1 MPHYKDKVPSR
12 AWSMIIC
19 YSMFYCLTSLATQGL
34 GMILPSMA
42 EQFDL
47 TLTQQG
53 QLSTMG
59 FLIQVICGI
68 PFAML
73 SIKLGGRMSLA
84 VLLCC
89 GIAGYFLHGFA
100 LGFGMLLVGRALVCV
115 GQVCLQGPSNI
126 VKTNWVP
133 LSRVSQV
140 AGIEEF
146 SSSMGFLIGTAAVAF
161 FISILNGWQHM
172 MTFFGCIEG
181 VILIVWMF
189 VYRDN
194 PEKNVI
200 LSREPFIKPLKEALK
215 HKEVWLLAIGWPG
228 TSFVW
233 IAVTTFWPTYAEEN
247 LDLTLGQIGWAV
259 GMVPL
264 FSAVACIVSPILT
277 EIIGRDKLMLWPWG
291 IILPLAYGGTLVFH
305 SYFMILFCFAVA
317 GFGAYAFVPIAIGT
331 VYKIP
336 GIDESCIGTG
346 ITFIFTFANI
356 GSALAGVCSA
366 ALANAFGLHTAMLI
380 TCLSPLLW
388 LILTIFIPEYGRKA
402 QEKAARAE

>member
-1 MPHYKDKVPSR
+1 MAGYKDKVPSR

-53 QLSTMG
+53 YLSSTG

-68 PFAML
+68 PFAMF
-73 SIKLGGRMSLA
+73 SIKIGPKYSLA
-84 VLLCC
+84 ILLCC
-89 GIAGYFLHGFA
+89 GIIGYFFHGFA

-115 GQVCLQGPSNI
+115 GQTCLQGPSNM
-126 VKTNWVP
+126 VKSNWVP

-146 SSSMGFLIGTAAVAF
+146 SSSMGFLVGTAAVAF
-161 FISILNGWQHM
+161 FIAVLNGWQHM
-172 MTFFGCIEG
+172 MIFFGCIEL

-189 VYRDN
+189 VYKEN
-194 PEKNVI
+194 PEKKLV
-200 LSREPFIKPLKEALK
+200 LSKEPFLEPLKEALK
-215 HKEVWLLAIGWPG
+215 HKEVWLLGIGWPG
-228 TSFVW
+228 TSLVW
-233 IAVTTFWPTYAEEN
+233 IAVSTFWPTYAEEN

-259 GMVPL
+259 GMIPL
-264 FSAVACIVSPILT
+264 FSAVACIASPILT
-277 EIIGRDKLMLWPWG
+277 DIIGRDKLMLWPWG
-291 IILPLAYGGTLVFH
+291 IILPAAYVGTLVFH
-305 SYFMILFCFAVA
+305 NYFLIILCFAVA

-336 GIDESCIGTG
+336 GIDEACIGTA
-346 ITFIFTFANI
+346 ITFIFTMANI
-356 GSALAGVCSA
+356 GSSLAGVVSA
-366 ALANAFGLHTAMLI
+366 ALANTFDLHTALLI
-380 TCLSPLLW
+380 TCLSPFLW
-388 LILTIFIPEYGRKA
+388 LILTIFVPEYGRKA
-402 QEKAARAE
+402 QEKAAKEQ

>member
-1 MPHYKDKVPSR
+1 MAGYKDKVPSR

-53 QLSTMG
+53 YLSSTG

-68 PFAML
+68 PFAMF
-73 SIKLGGRMSLA
+73 SIKIGPKYSLA
-84 VLLCC
+84 ILLCC
-89 GIAGYFLHGFA
+89 GIIGYFFHGFA

-115 GQVCLQGPSNI
+115 GQTCLQGPSNM
-126 VKTNWVP
+126 VKSNWVP

-146 SSSMGFLIGTAAVAF
+146 SSSMGFLVGTAAVAF
-161 FISILNGWQHM
+161 FIAVLNGWQHM
-172 MTFFGCIEG
+172 MIFFGCIEL

-189 VYRDN
+189 VYKEN
-194 PEKNVI
+194 PEKKLV
-200 LSREPFIKPLKEALK
+200 LSKEPFLEPLKEALK
-215 HKEVWLLAIGWPG
+215 HKEVWLLGIGWPG
-228 TSFVW
+228 TSLVW
-233 IAVTTFWPTYAEEN
+233 IAVSTFWPTYAEEN

-259 GMVPL
+259 GMIPL
-264 FSAVACIVSPILT
+264 FSAVACIASPILT
-277 EIIGRDKLMLWPWG
+277 DIIGRDKLMLWPWG
-291 IILPLAYGGTLVFH
+291 IILPAAYVGTLVFH
-305 SYFMILFCFAVA
+305 NYFLIILCFAVA

-336 GIDESCIGTG
+336 GIDEACIGTA
-346 ITFIFTFANI
+346 ITFIFTMANI
-356 GSALAGVCSA
+356 GSSLAGVVSA
-366 ALANAFGLHTAMLI
+366 ALANTFDLHTALLI
-380 TCLSPLLW
+380 TCLSPFLW

-402 QEKAARAE
+402 QEKAAKEQ